1 MNQTMYT
8 AISGMNAFQQALS
21 VTSNNIANANTTGY
35 KKQSVVFNDLLYQ
48 NTMGSVA
55 GGLYA
60 GTNPMSFGSGSKIG
74 AILTDYT
81 AGSPTSTGRNKD
93 GITRS
98 RFSSLVTTLAAI
110 SFTHVTVVLQY
121 LTTII

>member
-55 GGLYA
+55 GG
-60 GTNPMSFGSGSKIG
+60 
-74 AILTDYT
+74 
-81 AGSPTSTGRNKD
+81 
-93 GITRS
+93 
-98 RFSSLVTTLAAI
+98 
-110 SFTHVTVVLQY
+110 
-121 LTTII
+121 

>member
-60 GTNPMSFGSGSKIG
+60 GTNPMSFGSGLKIG

-81 AGSPTSTGRNKD
+81 AGSQQQRAEIKMQHYKVAA
-93 GITRS
+93 
-98 RFSSLVTTLAAI
+98 FSSRAI
-110 SFTHVTVVLQY
+110 MQGQY
-121 LTTII
+121 RLHA

>member
-74 AILTDYT
+74 AIL
-81 AGSPTSTGRNKD
+81 
-93 GITRS
+93 
-98 RFSSLVTTLAAI
+98 I

-121 LTTII
+121 LTKIRNGLRNRQKWQRFKR